1 MDIKF
6 SLNKG
11 ICFRKYGNKCY
22 VWDVPNK
29 NEYIFNNIVY
39 RILCIISNKKI
50 LYFDEFMGIL
60 SEKYD
65 ISDCSDDIKK
75 FIQYLIEVN
84 ILHSYISN
92 NMSIDDTISQQVY
105 ENKYLF
111 SALFELTYKCN
122 EKCVHCYVDSYFS
135 NEKKEIS
142 TIDAKKVID
151 NLYHANVA
159 EITFSGAEIFSRK
172 DSLDIIEYASQKG
185 FLIDIFSNATLLDS
199 DSILRLA
206 QCNIKSFHASIYGS
220 NAKLHDSI
228 TGISGSFDKTVEV
241 LKILNNLGITTCI
254 KTTVM
259 KENSQDYSNL
269 IKLGESLG
277 CDIQVGMSIIPTMK
291 KNTQH
296 LKHRANKSELLL
308 INMEECKRYNRE
320 TKEVSND
327 LDTSICNAGH
337 SHISINPYGE
347 VVLCV
352 GFDVPIGNAVT
363 DDILDLWNNSDFLVD
378 WRRKTKRDINCQEN
392 CELAPYCSFCPAQAY
407 LETDSYIEKYNE
419 ACTLA
424 EIEKETR
431 EVLRNE
437 SAY

>member
-11 ICFRKYGNKCY
+11 VCFRKYGNQCY
-22 VWDVPNK
+22 VWNIPNK
-29 NEYIFNNIVY
+29 NEYIFNDVVY
-39 RILCIISNKKI
+39 TILSTISAKKI
-50 LYFDEFMGIL
+50 LYFSEFMKLL

-65 ISDCSDDIKK
+65 ISDCTEDIKN
-75 FIQYLIEVN
+75 FINYLIEVN
-84 ILHSYISN
+84 ILHSYVSN
-92 NMSIDDTISQQVY
+92 DLSIEDTISQQVY
-105 ENKYLF
+105 EDKCLF
-111 SALFELTYKCN
+111 SVLFELTYKCN
-122 EKCVHCYVDSYFS
+122 EKCVHCYVDSFLP
-135 NEKKEIS
+135 NKKREIS
-142 TIDAKKVID
+142 TIDAKKIID

-159 EITFSGAEIFSRK
+159 EITFSGGEIFARK

-185 FLIDIFSNATLLDS
+185 FLIDIFSNATLLDN

-220 NAKLHDSI
+220 NAELHDSI
-228 TGISGSFDKTVEV
+228 TGIRGSFDKTVKV

-259 KENSQDYSNL
+259 KENCQDYPNL
-269 IKLGESLG
+269 IKLAESLQ
-277 CDIQVGMSIIPTMK
+277 CDIQIGMSIIPTMK
-291 KNTQH
+291 KSTQH
-296 LKHRANKSELLL
+296 LEHRANKNELLL
-308 INMEECKRYNRE
+308 INMGESKRHNSEIIEGY
-320 TKEVSND
+320 ND

-352 GFDVPIGNAVT
+352 GFDVSIGNAVT
-363 DDILDLWNNSDFLVD
+363 DDILDLWNNSGFLMN
-378 WRRKTKRDINCQEN
+378 WRRKTKRDISCKTN

-407 LETDSYIEKYNE
+407 LETDSYVEKYSE

-424 EIEKETR
+424 EIEKKTR

-437 SAY
+437 TAN